1 MEIFLYQDGYGFPE
15 SNSRLA
21 RGVFTPATMIGED
34 KTLKIEEIETEPELT
49 LPPLPDDSFHK
60 LVEDID
66 RNGIVDQLVVGELNG
81 RHIIVTGGHHLRAL
95 KELGH
100 SEVLCKVFSFTDDLH
115 LRLFFLLRN
124 LMLQQ
129 HMSDAQRIEIVLK
142 FEDDVKK
149 IAKLRQG
156 GNPIP
161 EEYLEVFP
169 DLRRLKS
176 VHTDKFLASI
186 ASVSTGNLANYRNI
200 KKDGRLTE
208 KVLSGKMT
216 INRAIKEIEKER
228 ANNIKKAELEKRLKN
243 IATAN
248 LQPIFYPGDFRNES
262 LKITENSIDFVL
274 TDPPYSLMDF
284 SHAEID
290 ALAKVIFRVVKEGRQ
305 AAIVYGNENLNVL
318 IKTFEDRGLT
328 YDRTISVDLE
338 TNAPYWPGHYTVM
351 WKPVVIFRKG
361 KCEHHTFIN
370 DRITDSQNEKF
381 TSRWQQSSV
390 LFEKLIE
397 SFSRAGD
404 IVFDPM
410 LGRGGTTIKAGL
422 EAQRK
427 VIGCEKEPKAIVKIE
442 KMLGLINEGIVRQN
456 ICYHF
461 ECCDKYNNPV
471 TPSGVTI
478 D

>member
-49 LPPLPDDSFHK
+49 LPQLPDDSFHK

-100 SEVLCKVFSFTDDLH
+100 SEVMCKVFSFTDNLQ
-115 LRLFFLLRN
+115 LRLFFLVRNVVLR
-124 LMLQQ
+124 Q
-129 HMSDAQRIEIVLK
+129 HMNPAQRIEVVLK
-142 FEDDVKK
+142 FEDEVKE
-149 IAKLRQG
+149 IAKFRQRG
-156 GNPIP
+156 KPIP
-161 EEYLEVFP
+161 EGYLEVFP
-169 DLRRLKS
+169 DLGKLKS
-176 VHTDKFLASI
+176 IHTDKFLASI
-186 ASVSTGNLANYRNI
+186 AGVAKGNLEYFRNI

-216 INRAIKEIEKER
+216 INRAIEEIKKER
-228 ANNIKKAELEKRLKN
+228 ANNIKKAEQEERLKN

-248 LQPIFYPGDFRNES
+248 LQPVFHSGDFRNES
-262 LKITENSIDFVL
+262 DKIPDNSVDFVL
-274 TDPPYSLMDF
+274 TDPPYSLKDF
-284 SHAEID
+284 SKENIEDLAE
-290 ALAKVIFRVVKEGRQ
+290 VIYRVLMDGRH

-328 YDRTISVDLE
+328 YERTISVDLE
-338 TNAPYWPGHYTVM
+338 TNAPFWPGHYTVM

-390 LFEKLIE
+390 LFAKLIE

-422 EAQRK
+422 EAKRK

-442 KMLGLINEGIVRQN
+442 RMLGLINEGIVRQN

-461 ECCDKYNNPV
+461 ESCDK
-471 TPSGVTI
+471 I
-478 D
+478 